1 MVQISKDMQ
10 LSFDGEEFSV
20 TQNMYGDDIDV
31 IILTVEEAEK
41 LAFEIEQI
49 IRVNKALGNL

>member
-1 MVQISKDMQ
+1 MVQISKDTQ
-10 LSFDGEEFSV
+10 LSFDGEDFIMS
-20 TQNMYGDDIDV
+20 QNKGDDIDV
-31 IILTVEEAEK
+31 IILTVKEAEK

>member
-1 MVQISKDMQ
+1 MMQISKDTQ
-10 LSFDGEEFSV
+10 LIFDGEDFIMS
-20 TQNMYGDDIDV
+20 QNKGDDIDV

-41 LAFEIEQI
+41 LAFEIEQM